1 MDKEDERADLLR
13 MRAMIEQELER
24 ISDLIYLWGP
34 HDDDTEFTYYVKKA
48 TYYRDI
54 LKRIEQDLTALG
66 NDT

>member
-24 ISDLIYLWGP
+24 IGDLLYLWGP
-34 HDDDTEFTYYVKKA
+34 HDDDTEFTDYVKKA

-54 LKRIEQDLTALG
+54 LKRIERDLKNLD
-66 NDT
+66 NDR